1 MAEVKAGKTTTEG
14 STKVQRN
21 YKDTV
26 SRMLFQKPEN
36 ALSLYNALNGTDYT
50 DASQITFN
58 MLDNAIYMG
67 MQNDIS
73 FLIMN
78 EVNLYEHQSTYN
90 LNMPLRD
97 LFYVAEL
104 LQVYVKD
111 QSLYSSKLIK
121 LPTPHFVVFYNGVEE
136 KPEKRILGLSEAFEV
151 QTDDPELELKVTI
164 LNINPE
170 MNEDLKEKC
179 PVLKQYTQYVE
190 QVRRNSASMPLEQ
203 AVEAA
208 IEYCIRQDILKDFL
222 LKQRAEVVKM
232 SIFEY
237 DEEREME
244 LIRRDEREI
253 GEQIG
258 AEKERK
264 KAEQELKKVK
274 ENLDKSQ
281 ENAVQSMISLCQ
293 RLGGTKEQA
302 IEELQGN
309 YGQTEEQ
316 AKEKIKTYWKE

>member
-1 MAEVKAGKTTTEG
+1 
-14 STKVQRN
+14 
-21 YKDTV
+21 
-26 SRMLFQKPEN
+26 
-36 ALSLYNALNGTDYT
+36 
-50 DASQITFN
+50 
-58 MLDNAIYMG
+58 
-67 MQNDIS
+67 
-73 FLIMN
+73 
-78 EVNLYEHQSTYN
+78 
-90 LNMPLRD
+90 
-97 LFYVAEL
+97 
-104 LQVYVKD
+104 
-111 QSLYSSKLIK
+111 
-121 LPTPHFVVFYNGVEE
+121 
-136 KPEKRILGLSEAFEV
+136 
-151 QTDDPELELKVTI
+151 
-164 LNINPE
+164 
-170 MNEDLKEKC
+170 
-179 PVLKQYTQYVE
+179 
-190 QVRRNSASMPLEQ
+190 
-203 AVEAA
+203 
-208 IEYCIRQDILKDFL
+208 
-222 LKQRAEVVKM
+222 M

-309 YGQTEEQ
+309 YGKTEEQ

>member
-1 MAEVKAGKTTTEG
+1 
-14 STKVQRN
+14 
-21 YKDTV
+21 
-26 SRMLFQKPEN
+26 
-36 ALSLYNALNGTDYT
+36 
-50 DASQITFN
+50 
-58 MLDNAIYMG
+58 
-67 MQNDIS
+67 MQS
-73 FLIMN
+73 
-78 EVNLYEHQSTYN
+78 S
-90 LNMPLRD
+90 MPLLEVIRSSSSSWLPAVLIRIFR
-97 LFYVAEL
+97 LFPRMRR
-104 LQVYVKD
+104 
-111 QSLYSSKLIK
+111 SS
-121 LPTPHFVVFYNGVEE
+121 F
-136 KPEKRILGLSEAFEV
+136 RIRFIG
-151 QTDDPELELKVTI
+151 
-164 LNINPE
+164 
-170 MNEDLKEKC
+170 
-179 PVLKQYTQYVE
+179 
-190 QVRRNSASMPLEQ
+190 ASMRLEQ

>member
-1 MAEVKAGKTTTEG
+1 MGVNINFGKNKKLLEQCQTLKE
-14 STKVQRN
+14 
-21 YKDTV
+21 Y
-26 SRMLFQKPEN
+26 
-36 ALSLYNALNGTDYT
+36 
-50 DASQITFN
+50 
-58 MLDNAIYMG
+58 AIYVKKVRTYAKSMKVEEAV
-67 MQNDIS
+67 DRAVTECI
-73 FLIMN
+73 N
-78 EVNLYEHQSTYN
+78 EGI
-90 LNMPLRD
+90 LRE
-97 LFYVAEL
+97 FL
-104 LQVYVKD
+104 LQ
-111 QSLYSSKLIK
+111 
-121 LPTPHFVVFYNGVEE
+121 N
-136 KPEKRILGLSEAFEV
+136 R
-151 QTDDPELELKVTI
+151 
-164 LNINPE
+164 
-170 MNEDLKEKC
+170 KE
-179 PVLKQYTQYVE
+179 
-190 QVRRNSASMPLEQ
+190 
-203 AVEAA
+203 AVE
-208 IEYCIRQDILKDFL
+208 
-222 LKQRAEVVKM
+222 M